1 VGWLLRIAPGGFDPE
16 HLSSIL
22 WDLGTTGIA
31 QVGAQDKAQVG
42 AQGEAQVGAQGEAEV
57 WAQGIAGAEPEV
69 GIEVVAGFAT
79 REQAEAAGREL
90 ASQRPTP
97 GAPGLRVVGV
107 EPARWEGTAGV
118 TEVALPD
125 RPGRTR
131 PSITIEPGTS
141 FGHGGHPTTELALH
155 LLLEDLRPGQSVLD
169 VGTGS
174 GVLAIAAAVVGA
186 APVVGIDIAPDA
198 VAIATGNA
206 RANGVAGAVT
216 IAEVPIDQAGPLVGV
231 ERFDAVVANVLA
243 PVQRSLAA
251 ALAAA
256 VADGGSLVVAG
267 HLVDDEPDLRT
278 LHLGALADTA
288 GPGVRAPRVVT
299 ERRHEDWSAL
309 RLQR

>member
-16 HLSSIL
+16 HLSSML

-31 QVGAQDKAQVG
+31 EVG
-42 AQGEAQVGAQGEAEV
+42 AQGAAEVGAQGATEV
-57 WAQGIAGAEPEV
+57 GPEV
-69 GIEVVAGFAT
+69 GIELVAGFAT

-90 ASQRPTP
+90 ASQRLAP

-107 EPARWEGTAGV
+107 EPARWEGTAGT

-125 RPGRTR
+125 RPSRTR
-131 PSITIEPGTS
+131 SSITIEPGTS

-216 IAEVPIDQAGPLVGV
+216 IAEVPIERAGRLVGV
-231 ERFDAVVANVLA
+231 DRFDAVVANVLA

-267 HLVDDEPDLRT
+267 HLLDDEPELRA
-278 LHLGALADTA
+278 LHLGALADSA
-288 GPGVRAPRVVT
+288 MPEDRAPRVVA
-299 ERRHEDWSAL
+299 ERRHEGWSAL